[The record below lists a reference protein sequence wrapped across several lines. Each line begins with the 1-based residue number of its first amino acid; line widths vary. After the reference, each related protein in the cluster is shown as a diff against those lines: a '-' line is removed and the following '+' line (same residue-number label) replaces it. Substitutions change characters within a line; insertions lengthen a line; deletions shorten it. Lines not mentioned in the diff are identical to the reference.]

1 MRRLF
6 PILFSLLY
14 SVSMMAQDVVPS
26 DSVANACGN
35 EHKFKAKQLIVP
47 GSLITVG
54 AVGIA
59 FHDKLGGW
67 GSGNHTEV
75 DNYIQYVPVAANVF
89 LGCCGVKHK
98 HNFVDRVLISATA
111 YAVEVAL
118 VNGLKYTVRE
128 ERPYANSK
136 LNAFPSG
143 HTATVF
149 TGAELVRKE
158 YGWGIGSAA
167 YAMAVATGVLR
178 VYNNKHWCND
188 VLAGAGIGIL
198 SANVA
203 YWLYPLEK
211 KLFTPKKK
219 KQGVANM
226 MVIPTYEAG
235 NNTLG
240 LAFTAVW

>member
-1 MRRLF
+1 MRRFL
-6 PILFSLLY
+6 PIILCLLVT
-14 SVSMMAQDVVPS
+14 VSMMAQEVVPQ
-26 DSVANACGN
+26 DSLTDVCGT
-35 EHKFKAKQLIVP
+35 EYKFKAKQLIVP

-67 GSGNHTEV
+67 GAGDHTKV
-75 DNYIQYVPVAANVF
+75 DNYIQYAPVTANVF
-89 LGCCGVKHK
+89 LGCFGVKHK

-118 VNGLKYTVRE
+118 VNGLKYTVGE
-128 ERPYANSK
+128 TRPNCADTKS
-136 LNAFPSG
+136 FPSG

-167 YAMAVATGVLR
+167 YAVAITTGVLR

-211 KLFTPKKK
+211 KLFTSKKN
-219 KQGVANM
+219 KQNAATM
-226 MVIPTYEAG
+226 MVVPTFETRH
-235 NNTLG
+235 NTIG
-240 LAFTAVW
+240 LAFTAVL

>member
-1 MRRLF
+1 MRR
-6 PILFSLLY
+6 ILSIILCLLVVIGMKAQNVVLTDSL
-14 SVSMMAQDVVPS
+14 VDV
-26 DSVANACGN
+26 CGT

-47 GSLITVG
+47 GALITAG

-59 FHDKLGGW
+59 FHDKLGNW
-67 GSGNHTEV
+67 GKGHHTSV
-75 DNYIQYVPVAANVF
+75 DDYIQYAPVAANLF
-89 LGCCGVKHK
+89 LGCFGVKHK
-98 HNFVDRVLISATA
+98 HNFVDRVMISATA
-111 YAVEVAL
+111 YVVEVAL

-128 ERPYANSK
+128 ARPGTEDERSS
-136 LNAFPSG
+136 FPSG

-167 YAMAVATGVLR
+167 YAVAIATGALR
-178 VYNNKHWCND
+178 VYNNRHWCND

-211 KLFTPKKK
+211 KLFWPKKK
-219 KQGVANM
+219 KHNTTNI
-226 MVIPTYEAG
+226 MVVPTYELQH
-235 NNTLG
+235 NTVG
-240 LAFTAVW
+240 FAFTAVL

>member
-1 MRRLF
+1 MNRF
-6 PILFSLLY
+6 AIFILFLH
-14 SVSMMAQDVVPS
+14 VSCMLIAQDAVLA
-26 DSVANACGN
+26 DSTILECAP

-47 GSLITVG
+47 GALITAG

-59 FHDKLGGW
+59 FHDKLGNW
-67 GSGNHTEV
+67 GQGHHTSV
-75 DNYIQYVPVAANVF
+75 DDYIQYAPVAANLF
-89 LGCCGVKHK
+89 LGCLGVKHK
-98 HNFVDRVLISATA
+98 HNFVDRVMISATA

-128 ERPYANSK
+128 PRPGADNERNS
-136 LNAFPSG
+136 FPSG

-167 YAMAVATGVLR
+167 YAVAIATGALR
-178 VYNNKHWCND
+178 IYNNCHWCND

-211 KLFTPKKK
+211 KLFWPKKK
-219 KQGVANM
+219 KSNAANV
-226 MVIPTYEAG
+226 MVVPTYEIQH
-235 NNTLG
+235 NTFG
-240 LAFTAVW
+240 FAFTAVL

>member
-1 MRRLF
+1 MRRIF
-6 PILFSLLY
+6 PILLCLLVA
-14 SVSMMAQDVVPS
+14 VSMMAQDVVLQ
-26 DSVANACGN
+26 DSITDVCGT

-59 FHDKLGGW
+59 FHDKLGNW
-67 GSGNHTEV
+67 GTGNHTEV
-75 DNYIQYVPVAANVF
+75 DNYLQYVPVAANVF
-89 LGCCGVKHK
+89 LGCCGLKHK
-98 HNFVDRVLISATA
+98 HNFVDRAMISATA
-111 YAVEVAL
+111 YAVEAAL
-118 VNGLKYTVRE
+118 VNGLKYTVCE
-128 ERPYANSK
+128 ERPFVGAKRNS
-136 LNAFPSG
+136 FPSG

-167 YAMAVATGVLR
+167 YALAVATGVLR

-219 KQGVANM
+219 QGVANM
-226 MVIPTYEAG
+226 MVVPTYEAG
-235 NNTLG
+235 NNTIG
-240 LAFTAVW
+240 FAFTAVL

>member
-1 MRRLF
+1 MRR
-6 PILFSLLY
+6 ILSIILCLL
-14 SVSMMAQDVVPS
+14 VVIGMKAQDVVLT
-26 DSVANACGN
+26 DSLIDVCGS

-47 GSLITVG
+47 GALITAG

-59 FHDKLGGW
+59 FHDKLGNW
-67 GSGNHTEV
+67 GKGHHTSV
-75 DNYIQYVPVAANVF
+75 DDYIQYAPVAANLF
-89 LGCCGVKHK
+89 LGCFGVKHK
-98 HNFVDRVLISATA
+98 HNFVDRVMISATA
-111 YAVEVAL
+111 YVVEVAL

-128 ERPYANSK
+128 ARPGTEDERSS
-136 LNAFPSG
+136 FPSG

-167 YAMAVATGVLR
+167 YAVAIATGALR
-178 VYNNKHWCND
+178 VYNNRHWCND

-211 KLFTPKKK
+211 KLFWPKKK
-219 KQGVANM
+219 KHNTTNI
-226 MVIPTYEAG
+226 MVVPTYELQH
-235 NNTLG
+235 NTVG
-240 LAFTAVW
+240 FAFTAVL

>member
-1 MRRLF
+1 MRRIL
-6 PILFSLLY
+6 PIIICLL
-14 SVSMMAQDVVPS
+14 VVIGMKAQDVVSS
-26 DSVANACGN
+26 DSVINVCGN

-47 GSLITVG
+47 GSLITAG

-67 GSGNHTEV
+67 GTGSHTSV
-75 DNYIQYVPVAANVF
+75 DDYIQYAPVAANLF
-89 LGCCGVKHK
+89 LGCFGVKHK
-98 HNFVDRVLISATA
+98 HNFVDRILISATA

-118 VNGLKYTVRE
+118 VNGLKYSVRE
-128 ERPYANSK
+128 ARPGSVDRK
-136 LNAFPSG
+136 SFPSG

-167 YAMAVATGVLR
+167 YAVAIATGALR

-211 KLFTPKKK
+211 KLFWPKKK
-219 KQGVANM
+219 KQNTTNM
-226 MVIPTYEAG
+226 MVVPTYELQH
-235 NNTLG
+235 NTVG
-240 LAFTAVW
+240 FAFTAVL

>member
-1 MRRLF
+1 MRRIL
-6 PILFSLLY
+6 PIILCLLVAIGMKAQNAVLTDSL
-14 SVSMMAQDVVPS
+14 VDV
-26 DSVANACGN
+26 CGT

-47 GSLITVG
+47 GALITAG

-59 FHDKLGGW
+59 FHDKLGNWDKGH
-67 GSGNHTEV
+67 HTSV
-75 DNYIQYVPVAANVF
+75 DDYIQYAPVAANLF
-89 LGCCGVKHK
+89 LGCFGVKHK
-98 HNFVDRVLISATA
+98 HNFVDRVMISATA

-128 ERPYANSK
+128 ARPGTVDERSS
-136 LNAFPSG
+136 FPSG

-167 YAMAVATGVLR
+167 YAVAIATGALR
-178 VYNNKHWCND
+178 VYNNRHWCND

-211 KLFTPKKK
+211 KLFRPKKN
-219 KQGVANM
+219 KQNTTNI
-226 MVIPTYEAG
+226 MVVPTYELQH
-235 NNTLG
+235 NTVG
-240 LAFTAVW
+240 FAFTAVL